1 MNHRLLII
9 LASLLLV
16 IDISIDTFN
25 NISFQTQDSYLR
37 IQFGVCIFFL
47 GELFYEFIISK
58 NKTYY
63 IKTHLLFIFIS
74 IPYLN
79 IINYFNISLSEEAK
93 ILIRLIPLIRGGYA
107 FYILVEWFCKN
118 KTKSLFISYLTI
130 LLTCIYFSSLI
141 FYAVEHNVNKSV
153 DSYGNALWWAW
164 MNVTTVGSNI
174 FAITPVGKVLSIILP
189 VLGMMMFPIF
199 TVYITSVVQKTNK
212 KRSSNSKLD

>member
-118 KTKSLFISYLTI
+118 RAKSLFISYLTI

-189 VLGMMMFPIF
+189 ILGMMMFPIF